1 MGRPITAAHVQRA
14 SSRVRSFLVKK
25 GHLNAGAVVVR
36 GAYDAKS
43 NTIPLE
49 LDITEGPRVRIAIT
63 GAKFSSGLLKKLVP
77 VYQEGAVDPDL
88 LEEGKRNI
96 RERLERE
103 GYFDAEVEYATS
115 TNEVTLSGGG
125 GGSRGGSTS
134 PPPGRTR
141 RPTRPHGRDQRR
153 T

>member
-1 MGRPITAAHVQRA
+1 MAAHVQRA

-25 GHLNAGAVVVR
+25 GHLNARAVVVR

-96 RERLERE
+96 RERLERQ

-115 TNEVTLSGGG
+115 TNEVTLSGGRD
-125 GGSRGGSTS
+125 GSVEGITQ
-134 PPPGRTR
+134 PAER
-141 RPTRPHGRDQRR
+141 RDRHQTLWIYSAGKHYFDI
-153 T
+153 

>member
-1 MGRPITAAHVQRA
+1 MGRTDRA
-14 SSRVRSFLVKK
+14 GQVEGGGCGVRRFVGEK
-25 GHLNAGAVVVR
+25 GHLNGRAVVVR
-36 GAYDAKS
+36 GGYDAKS

-49 LDITEGPRVRIAIT
+49 LDVTEGPRVRIAIT

-77 VYQEGAVDPDL
+77 VDQEGAVDPDL

-115 TNEVTLSGGG
+115 TNEVTLGGG
-125 GGSRGGSTS
+125 LKGSEEVITYHVERGD
-134 PPPGRTR
+134 R
-141 RPTRPHGRDQRR
+141 HKL
-153 T
+153 